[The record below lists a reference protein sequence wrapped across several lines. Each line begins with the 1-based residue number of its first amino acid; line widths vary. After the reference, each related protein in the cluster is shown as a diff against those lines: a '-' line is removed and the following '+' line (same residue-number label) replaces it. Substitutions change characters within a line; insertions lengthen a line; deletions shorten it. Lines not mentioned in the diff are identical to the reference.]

1 MIHKINGYVDRH
13 MEPIIRDAMS
23 HMRIVAAL
31 GPRQSGKTTLVQK
44 IGDDLNMNYL
54 SMDDPDTLEQ
64 AIKNPKSLIL
74 PGKRYVIDEIQKAPI
89 LISVIKMSVDS
100 DPTPG
105 RFLITGSLH
114 PFLSGISPDSLPGR
128 LWRLDLLPFS
138 QAELY
143 KTKQP
148 LAFLD
153 HAFEDNLSK
162 IPLSKN
168 HDNDGI
174 YEEILM
180 GGYNMTRQSS
190 DAQTRANYLS
200 KYAYS
205 LLEQELLKIND
216 VTKEVISLLPDLLES
231 IIRFQG
237 QLVNIGS
244 FASEL
249 STSAENIKLLFR
261 VFEFMYLIRLI
272 KPWHRK
278 LGHRMTKAPKL
289 HFIDS
294 GVIAALKEKEDA
306 ESLKKD
312 SKAMGALMEGFIF
325 SELQKMCALTMNKVN
340 ILHYR
345 KNNKAEV
352 DFVLEKRSKKIV
364 GKELVGIEVK
374 ASKKITQDDFKGL
387 KSLRDAAKE
396 QFICGVIL
404 YLGEE
409 RYSPEPGLYALPYHA
424 LWSSGGKNHDT
435 QS

>member
-1 MIHKINGYVDRH
+1 MIHKVNGYVDRH
-13 MEPIIRDAMS
+13 MEPVIRDAMS

-31 GPRQSGKTTLVQK
+31 GPRQSGKTTLVKK
-44 IGDDLNMNYL
+44 IGDDLDMNYL
-54 SMDDPDTLEQ
+54 SMDNNKTRKQAEEDPDG
-64 AIKNPKSLIL
+64 LIV
-74 PGKRYVIDEIQKAPI
+74 PGKRYVIDEIQQVPDMIYA
-89 LISVIKMSVDS
+89 IKLSVDQ

-114 PFLSGISPDSLPGR
+114 PFLSGIAPDSLSDR
-128 LWRLDLLPFS
+128 MWKLDLLPFS
-138 QAELY
+138 QSEIY
-143 KTKQP
+143 KIEKP
-148 LAFLD
+148 LVFLE
-153 HAFEDNLSK
+153 HAFADNLSNL
-162 IPLSKN
+162 PLTKN

-180 GGYNMTRQSS
+180 GGYNMTRQVS
-190 DAQTRANYLS
+190 DSQTRINRLINY
-200 KYAYS
+200 AHS
-205 LLEQELLKIND
+205 LLDQELLNMKN
-216 VTKEVISLLPDLLES
+216 VTQEAISLLPRLLTS

-244 FASEL
+244 LASEL
-249 STSAENIKLLFR
+249 STSAQNIRDLLR
-261 VFEFMYLIRLI
+261 VFELMYLIRLVI
-272 KPWHRK
+272 PWHRK
-278 LGHRMTKAPKL
+278 LGYRITKAPKL

-364 GKELVGIEVK
+364 GIEVK
-374 ASKKITQDDFKGL
+374 ASKKLTHDDFKGL
-387 KSLRDAAKE
+387 RSLRETAEDH
-396 QFICGVIL
+396 FVCGVIL

-409 RYSPEPGLYALPYHA
+409 RYSPEPGLYALPYHS
-424 LWSSGGKNHDT
+424 LWSSGEREEL
-435 QS
+435 